1 VRPLVAE
8 AHALRPVG
16 LVLADAEFDSE
27 QNHRFVRD
35 QLGAMSII
43 PAKRGKP
50 SWHVTGTRAQMRR
63 RFPHMLY
70 RRRAIIE
77 CVFSRIKRKLSSRA
91 SGRTLETQRV
101 QAFVLGLAFNLYQL

>member
-35 QLGAMSII
+35 QLGARSII

-63 RFPHMLY
+63 RFPHTLY

-91 SGRTLETQRV
+91 SGRTLETQRL
-101 QAFVLGLAFNLYQL
+101 QAYLLGLAFNLYQL